1 MRRVSLDE
9 VLQAGEGRQAYMII
23 PVTGLTTIEEL
34 RVAQGFLI
42 EDGVDPEEPPE
53 EKPKR
58 KPPARKTVDAGKICA
73 STRQDGQSRPSR
85 TRSAAPRQQLL
96 TNSKTQG
103 STEGRIPPEQRRI
116 KHENQSHF

>member
-9 VLQAGEGRQAYMII
+9 VLQAGDGRQAYMII

-34 RVAQGFLI
+34 RTAKGFLI
-42 EDGVDPEEPPE
+42 DDGADPEEPPEPE

-73 STRQDGQSRPSR
+73 LYKAGWSVKAITDEIRCSEATAINKLKDAGIYRGMDPAR
-85 TRSAAPRQQLL
+85 A
-96 TNSKTQG
+96 K
-103 STEGRIPPEQRRI
+103 EE
-116 KHENQSHF
+116 

>member
-9 VLQAGEGRQAYMII
+9 VLQAGDGRQAYMII

-34 RVAQGFLI
+34 RIAKGFLI
-42 EDGVDPEEPPE
+42 DDSADPEDTEEPE

-73 STRQDGQSRPSR
+73 LYKAGWSVKAIAD
-85 TRSAAPRQQLL
+85 
-96 TNSKTQG
+96 
-103 STEGRIPPEQRRI
+103 EI
-116 KHENQSHF
+116 KCSEATVIIKLKDAGIYRGADPARAKED

>member
-9 VLQAGEGRQAYMII
+9 VLQAGDGRQAYMII

-42 EDGVDPEEPPE
+42 DDSGDPEEPPEPEPE

-73 STRQDGQSRPSR
+73 LYKAGWSVKAIVDEIKCSEATAVNKLKDAGIYRGMDPARAKEEST
-85 TRSAAPRQQLL
+85 
-96 TNSKTQG
+96 
-103 STEGRIPPEQRRI
+103 
-116 KHENQSHF
+116 

>member
-1 MRRVSLDE
+1 MRKVSLDE
-9 VLQAGEGRQAYMII
+9 VLQAGDGRQAYMII

-42 EDGVDPEEPPE
+42 EDGADPGEPPEPE

-73 STRQDGQSRPSR
+73 LYKAGWSV
-85 TRSAAPRQQLL
+85 
-96 TNSKTQG
+96 KTIVDEIKCSEATVINKLKDAGIYRG
-103 STEGRIPPEQRRI
+103 SDPAKAKED
-116 KHENQSHF
+116 NA

>member
-1 MRRVSLDE
+1 MRKVSLDE
-9 VLQAGEGRQAYMII
+9 VLQAGDGRQAYMII

-73 STRQDGQSRPSR
+73 LYKAGWSVKAITD
-85 TRSAAPRQQLL
+85 
-96 TNSKTQG
+96 
-103 STEGRIPPEQRRI
+103 EI
-116 KHENQSHF
+116 KCSEATVVNKLKDAGIYRGMDPARAKEDQA